1 MPFVHE
7 FLFLCTNSLINVLC
21 FQFAILGEPGV
32 LYGEAKQQPRT
43 RPVIPDEG
51 TTMHHAAPLE
61 GWLSDAA
68 MKAVNE
74 LLSSGAAGNLSSLCS
89 WANKVRF
96 R

>member
-1 MPFVHE
+1 MYQLPNH
-7 FLFLCTNSLINVLC
+7 VLC

-51 TTMHHAAPLE
+51 TTTHHAAPLE
-61 GWLSDAA
+61 GRLSDVAA
-68 MKAVNE
+68 KAVNE
-74 LLSSGAAGNLSSLCS
+74 LLLSDTTGNLSSLCS